1 MPISIAMM
9 AVSIGTTVYSGEQ
22 QKKIASTQAFEQR
35 RLMNEQ
41 SYQDEKNL
49 KDAYNQQIRLQ
60 LIGLSGDIAKN
71 YQSLQ
76 LGKQQQLELQN
87 QYQQYQYLKIGGIVL
102 GLISVTY
109 LFTKRP

>member
-35 RLMNEQ
+35 RLINEQ
-41 SYQDEKNL
+41 SYQDQKNL

-71 YQSLQ
+71 YQALE

-102 GLISVTY
+102 VIISVTY

>member
-35 RLMNEQ
+35 RLINEQ
-41 SYQDEKNL
+41 SYQDQKNL

-71 YQSLQ
+71 YQSLE

-102 GLISVTY
+102 GIISVTY